1 MWEISQ
7 PWKQLT
13 YVFNAMENGDFV
25 MWSPKVKLRVVDSVP
40 ESLEERFYSGW
51 VCPHTKIF
59 MFWGNLFVLIT
70 SNTQNKHIT

>member
-25 MWSPKVKLRVVDSVP
+25 MWSPKVKLRVVDSARKLRRKILQWVGVSP
-40 ESLEERFYSGW
+40 HKDFY
-51 VCPHTKIF
+51 
-59 MFWGNLFVLIT
+59 VLG
-70 SNTQNKHIT
+70 QPLCLDYK